1 MDNYK
6 DFKLNVD
13 IASGAEGTLTE
24 QWETWAD
31 SYEAAAKRVEQ
42 RKNELYEAL
51 LDDDFVIGLT
61 DTFAGLIE
69 VLGNFSD
76 AMGGLGPIILTVLA
90 LFSNKLIPIVSNA
103 ANRFVQNWKIMS
115 GAAQRETAAM

>member
-61 DTFAGLIE
+61 DTFAGLIGTIGE
-69 VLGNFSD
+69 AAD
-76 AMGGLGPIILTVLA
+76 AMGGLGPIILTIIG
-90 LFSNKLIPIVSNA
+90 LFANRLIPVISNA
-103 ANRFVQNWKIMS
+103 ATHFV
-115 GAAQRETAAM
+115 